1 MKQIYHLIQKDL
13 RIEWRQRYALSGM
26 LLHVFS
32 SVFVVYL
39 CTKILN
45 APSWN
50 ALLWIVIL
58 FSSITIAS
66 KSFIAENKGR
76 HIYYYTIAS
85 AEAMIISKIF
95 LNTILVCINAILC
108 FGVYVI
114 LMGNPVVSIDLYFI
128 ILCLGATGFAAAFTM
143 MSSLSSKSGNGSLL
157 MPVLSMPVVIPF
169 LMIVIRA
176 SKKAMDGLD
185 SSLITKDILVIALL
199 IFLITAMAYILF
211 PFLWKD

>member
-1 MKQIYHLIQKDL
+1 
-13 RIEWRQRYALSGM
+13 
-26 LLHVFS
+26 
-32 SVFVVYL
+32 
-39 CTKILN
+39 
-45 APSWN
+45 
-50 ALLWIVIL
+50 
-58 FSSITIAS
+58 
-66 KSFIAENKGR
+66 
-76 HIYYYTIAS
+76 
-85 AEAMIISKIF
+85 
-95 LNTILVCINAILC
+95 
-108 FGVYVI
+108 
-114 LMGNPVVSIDLYFI
+114 
-128 ILCLGATGFAAAFTM
+128 LCLGATGFAAAFTM